1 MFPLAP
7 DVLAKLS
14 FMFVCQ
20 TYRFHNAWKL
30 MRLTQW
36 ILGVFVFQ
44 TPQSGPRVILIYI
57 YICSLMAVLP
67 KVGCSNLGYSF
78 SYCYLLTIKSLAYFE
93 WQLIWSYHLGYVQVV
108 MNTLR
113 TLLSLG
119 VSSMY
124 TSPIR
129 TPHNTTAITLASYML
144 FI

>member
-1 MFPLAP
+1 MATEDMITKTFPYFDKNPYSYTRVDYVIKVPRRRSSTCCTL
-7 DVLAKLS
+7 VLSTLIVPISTRRFGKAL

-30 MRLTQW
+30 MRLTWW

-44 TPQSGPRVILIYI
+44 TPQSGPRVILVYIYIYI

-93 WQLIWSYHLGYVQVV
+93 
-108 MNTLR
+108 
-113 TLLSLG
+113 
-119 VSSMY
+119 
-124 TSPIR
+124 
-129 TPHNTTAITLASYML
+129 
-144 FI
+144 